1 MDIPVGSLLS
11 GYRVLDISAE
21 MGAFCGKFLRDL
33 GLDVIKI
40 EPPKGDP
47 LRSHPPFAE
56 GHDNPEGSLRFA
68 YLNAGKQ
75 GITLD
80 LEKPGGRELLLKLVE
95 QADVVIE
102 SYPPG
107 YLKSLDLDFPV
118 LKERQEKLIVVG
130 LSGFGQTGPYAHFR
144 APDIVTTAMSGLL
157 YVSGTPELPPCMPPE
172 TQSYYYASIY
182 AAFGAMLALCANA
195 ARTEYGGQA
204 DGVEPIAV
212 SGNFLWAPD
221 PGEMRVTT
229 TVRKRGRRI
238 GLIDVELTQDG
249 RTAVRAAITMGV
261 PEHHV
266 PPLLSD
272 NPVVPL
278 MTPEPPPGLEPI
290 GPGHRMADVVHLA
303 HGCDIRPSLTT
314 FERRSD
320 GGPPLIEYWVK
331 PKGTAP
337 DVLFAL
343 LCGDGDHVDGA
354 AFAAANLRSA
364 SRGRLSTRRAYSAAD
379 SRYRPSAYSAAARR
393 VLTLGS
399 LISRKTR
406 AI

>member
-1 MDIPVGSLLS
+1 MTSSTLFTDAMALTSAGD
-11 GYRVLDISAE
+11 GAYDGVLNEHWTI
-21 MGAFCGKFLRDL
+21 G
-33 GLDVIKI
+33 
-40 EPPKGDP
+40 PKVHG
-47 LRSHPPFAE
+47 
-56 GHDNPEGSLRFA
+56 
-68 YLNAGKQ
+68 
-75 GITLD
+75 
-80 LEKPGGRELLLKLVE
+80 
-95 QADVVIE
+95 
-102 SYPPG
+102 
-107 YLKSLDLDFPV
+107 
-118 LKERQEKLIVVG
+118 
-130 LSGFGQTGPYAHFR
+130 
-144 APDIVTTAMSGLL
+144 
-157 YVSGTPELPPCMPPE
+157 
-172 TQSYYYASIY
+172 
-182 AAFGAMLALCANA
+182 GAMLALCANA

-221 PGEMRVTT
+221 PGPMRVTT

-320 GGPPLIEYWVK
+320 GGPPVLEYWVK
-331 PKGTAP
+331 PKGVAP

-343 LCGDGDHVDGA
+343 LCGDVSAPVTFGVNRFGWAPTVQLTAYLRATPADGW
-354 AFAAANLRSA
+354 L
-364 SRGRLSTRRAYSAAD
+364 
-379 SRYRPSAYSAAARR
+379 R
-393 VLTLGS
+393 VLCTTTQIGQDWFDEDH
-399 LISRKTR
+399 IVVDCEGRIIVQTR
-406 AI
+406 QLALVPAAQS